1 VAHAGAGAIV
11 TAAFDRMT
19 ISDSVISANR
29 LTATTTTGSASVEG
43 GGISNLGVLTL
54 RNTSVGGNSG
64 TASGP
69 GGSARGG
76 GIWNGSVPDG
86 PPSVRLALVDSA
98 VTHNTLT
105 ASPGITVQGGGLFTL
120 FPVTLTSSVIAQNVP
135 DQCYGC

>member
-1 VAHAGAGAIV
+1 
-11 TAAFDRMT
+11 
-19 ISDSVISANR
+19 
-29 LTATTTTGSASVEG
+29 
-43 GGISNLGVLTL
+43 VLTL
-54 RNTSVGGNSG
+54 RNTSVGDNSG

-69 GGSARGG
+69 GGLAQGG

-105 ASPGITVQGGGLFTL
+105 ASPGITVHGGGLFTL